1 MRLPF
6 RRALRPHRRRTT
18 VTLVGALGATAI
30 LLAACGSSTTASAST
45 AQTAPSSATR
55 TPTAPP
61 GVSGTIAAVA
71 GQSME
76 VQNPRSGQTTVTYTT
91 ATAFT
96 QTVPASSSAVVV
108 GACVSA
114 VAALPAGSPSSPTS
128 SPPSSSSTAGPT
140 PLVATTVLV
149 EATSSGTCDRRAA
162 AGLGGFRT
170 GHRTGTPTTGSLP
183 ADHRRRPSGV
193 GRFVVGQ
200 VAATTATSFTVTE
213 TNPRTGAHRTVT
225 VDTTSSTSFS
235 ETEPAAPTDLAVGK
249 CVRALGPAS
258 STGAVA
264 ARSVAISSPGPNG
277 CAGFGAGGFG
287 AGRSASSGSGTSAG
301 GSAGATA

>member
-1 MRLPF
+1 MHPLS
-6 RRALRPHRRRTT
+6 RRAVYLNRRRTAA
-18 VTLVGALGATAI
+18 VVGALGAMAI
-30 LLAACGSSTTASAST
+30 VVAACGSSTTASAST

-91 ATAFT
+91 ATTFT
-96 QTVPASSSAVVV
+96 QTVPAASSAVVV
-108 GACVSA
+108 GACVTA
-114 VAALPAGSPSSPTS
+114 VAAPPTS
-128 SPPSSSSTAGPT
+128 SSSSSSSSPSPTAPPT
-140 PLVATTVLV
+140 TLVATTVLV
-149 EATSSGTCDRRAA
+149 DATASGSCGRGGA
-162 AGLGGFRT
+162 AGFGAFRA
-170 GHRTGTPTTGSLP
+170 GHPTAKRGQGSLP
-183 ADHRRRPSGV
+183 ADRRRRPSGV

-200 VAATTATSFTVTE
+200 VAATTGTSLTVTT
-213 TNPRTGAHRTVT
+213 TNPRTDAHRTVT